1 MWTMWNIDQNLFR
14 NIALDSSASLNDPAI
29 IARDIVNRFV
39 PQTLHTTTDYDLA
52 TTVFKGDVPQ
62 NYYDNM
68 QWDLNWSSVNYQ
80 VVLLLQHIFRMPEFQ
95 LK

>member
-1 MWTMWNIDQNLFR
+1 MVD
-14 NIALDSSASLNDPAI
+14 
-29 IARDIVNRFV
+29 RFV
-39 PQTLHTTTDYDLA
+39 PKTLHTTADYALA
-52 TTVFKGDVPQ
+52 TQVFKGDVPQ

-68 QWDLNWSSVNYQ
+68 QWNLQWGSVPYQ